1 MKIKV
6 FQTNPN
12 GKIEFTPAELEKLLN
27 DTYEE
32 GQRNCNCRSHITW
45 TAPYLNQPMCY
56 QDEKTIITS
65 ATNNDESACE
75 CANPQRKA
83 YTATFNINSEDA
95 KEMSKHIDE
104 IIKNATARID
114 NDAFSKLAKELN
126 F

>member
-6 FQTNPN
+6 FTFNTN

-32 GQRNCNCRSHITW
+32 GQRNCNCGSNITW
-45 TAPYLNQPMCY
+45 TNPY
-56 QDEKTIITS
+56 ITPCVTT
-65 ATNNDESACE
+65 TNNETVTSNTSTPKTYAITTKL
-75 CANPQRKA
+75 N
-83 YTATFNINSEDA
+83 TADA

-104 IIKNATARID
+104 IIKNATAKMD
-114 NDAFSKLAKELN
+114 NDAFSKLTRELN